1 MNIALI
7 GLGEVGRVLFE
18 DLAAGNTLS
27 AWDTAFGDPDSRA
40 ARNASELPVRVATD
54 GVDAVQSADLVI
66 SAVTAANDLY
76 AARDASAALATGTWF
91 LDLNSASP
99 TQKQEA
105 AALIDEVGGRY
116 VEAAVLSPIYPKRI
130 GSPMLL
136 GGPHASE
143 FVETARGLGFSGV
156 EFFAPTVGPA
166 SATKLCRSVVVKG
179 LEALL
184 MESMLTARKWGVEKP
199 VLDSLSNLLPAA
211 DWAELADYMIRRSI
225 EHGERRSE
233 EMVEAAATVR
243 DADVDALMATATA
256 RRQAWAADQREA
268 LAANDLGALLD
279 AIRAASNVIID
290 CHGHYTT
297 APEAHSAWR
306 DAQVAA
312 YDAGEPGSA
321 VSEHLGRG
329 DPGDDREESA
339 APAHRTRRGHDDL
352 LPARIDDG
360 PPHRR
365 RIGQHRLEQSVQRPH
380 QASSRS
386 LSGYV
391 RRCLPAAA
399 VSRRTDRSLDCRTRA
414 LCHRVGLRRLQSQP
428 RPERWV
434 VERRTPDRQVVVPVL
449 REDGRTRR
457 AGDGAR
463 FGELQSELP
472 RDRCA
477 LHQCRHDGVHAVSA
491 GRSLR

>member
-1 MNIALI
+1 MKIALI
-7 GLGEVGRVLFE
+7 GLGEVGRVLAD
-18 DLAAGNTLS
+18 DLAADNTLS
-27 AWDTAFGDPDSRA
+27 AWDTAFDDPDSRA
-40 ARNASELPVRVATD
+40 ARNASEVPVRVATD

-76 AARDASAALATGTWF
+76 AARDVSAALTTGTWF

-130 GSPMLL
+130 GSPVLL

-199 VLDSLSNLLPAA
+199 VLDSLSNLLPAT

-233 EMVEAAATVR
+233 EMVEAASTVR

-256 RRQAWAADQREA
+256 RRQAWAGDQREA
-268 LAANDLGALLD
+268 LAANDLGGLLD
-279 AIRAASNVIID
+279 AIRAA
-290 CHGHYTT
+290 
-297 APEAHSAWR
+297 
-306 DAQVAA
+306 
-312 YDAGEPGSA
+312 
-321 VSEHLGRG
+321 
-329 DPGDDREESA
+329 
-339 APAHRTRRGHDDL
+339 RT
-352 LPARIDDG
+352 
-360 PPHRR
+360 
-365 RIGQHRLEQSVQRPH
+365 
-380 QASSRS
+380 
-386 LSGYV
+386 
-391 RRCLPAAA
+391 
-399 VSRRTDRSLDCRTRA
+399 
-414 LCHRVGLRRLQSQP
+414 
-428 RPERWV
+428 
-434 VERRTPDRQVVVPVL
+434 
-449 REDGRTRR
+449 
-457 AGDGAR
+457 
-463 FGELQSELP
+463 
-472 RDRCA
+472 
-477 LHQCRHDGVHAVSA
+477 
-491 GRSLR
+491 